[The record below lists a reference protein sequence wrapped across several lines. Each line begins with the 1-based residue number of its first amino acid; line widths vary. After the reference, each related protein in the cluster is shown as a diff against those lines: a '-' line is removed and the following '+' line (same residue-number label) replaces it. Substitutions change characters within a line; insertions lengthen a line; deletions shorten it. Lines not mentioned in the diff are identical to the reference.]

1 MSAELDRF
9 ETLSGPERTAAIIRA
24 SLTPEQQPHAE
35 AIIEA
40 FEGAL
45 HLVSLTPEERIGTAL
60 TDAHRAGQDPAEVAR
75 RWL

>member
-1 MSAELDRF
+1 MSAEIERIKA
-9 ETLSGPERTAAIIRA
+9 LSGPERTAAIIRA

-40 FEGAL
+40 YEDAL
-45 HLVSLTPEERIGTAL
+45 HQLSLTAEVRIGTSL
-60 TDAHRAGQDPAEVAR
+60 TDAHRAGRDPGEVAR